1 MAGSERGRIRRQF
14 KEFEKEAIIE
24 HVAKNRVKL
33 GLDLTEFGDIRERIE
48 RAQGE
53 AFQTIVD
60 TLYSDNSVRR
70 SLLTHLSSDPQKKRQ
85 SGYATLSL
93 KLQVRERFMSLKR
106 KADSDMEISEFMTLL
121 LDKYEN
127 DN

>member
-1 MAGSERGRIRRQF
+1 M
-14 KEFEKEAIIE
+14 
-24 HVAKNRVKL
+24 
-33 GLDLTEFGDIRERIE
+33 TEFGDIRERIE

-106 KADSDMEISEFMTLL
+106 KADSDMEISEFMALL

>member
-53 AFQTIVD
+53 AFQT
-60 TLYSDNSVRR
+60 L
-70 SLLTHLSSDPQKKRQ
+70 
-85 SGYATLSL
+85 
-93 KLQVRERFMSLKR
+93 
-106 KADSDMEISEFMTLL
+106 
-121 LDKYEN
+121 
-127 DN
+127 